1 MSPSGVRSLQN
12 VVLQPISFQRLESI
26 GKSKRLQ
33 ERLQEERRLRNLAEV
48 TVVHISI
55 FSPSFDFKDL
65 LLKAINLTN
74 RALTFTPK

>member
-33 ERLQEERRLRNLAEV
+33 ERLQEERRLRNLVEV
-48 TVVHISI
+48 TVVRYQH
-55 FSPSFDFKDL
+55 L
-65 LLKAINLTN
+65 
-74 RALTFTPK
+74 

>member
-1 MSPSGVRSLQN
+1 MTINKSQGQTLPQVVVDLRQEICSLQN

-48 TVVHISI
+48 TAVRYQH
-55 FSPSFDFKDL
+55 L
-65 LLKAINLTN
+65 
-74 RALTFTPK
+74 